1 MYLPLP
7 AQRRFER
14 KTLMSKPVFVAALL
28 LVLPISA
35 FAQST
40 THTGSSAG
48 TSSAA
53 QPGPTA
59 NQNNPQAET
68 NQAGQPSNART
79 APGTTA
85 ATAIPTPTL
94 GKKMQQVPQGPT
106 K

>member
-1 MYLPLP
+1 
-7 AQRRFER
+7 
-14 KTLMSKPVFVAALL
+14 MSKPVFVAAMLL
-28 LVLPISA
+28 LLPISA

-79 APGTTA
+79 TPGSTA

-94 GKKMQQVPQGPT
+94 SKKMQPLQQGPA

>member
-1 MYLPLP
+1 ML
-7 AQRRFER
+7 
-14 KTLMSKPVFVAALL
+14 KPVFAALL

-48 TSSAA
+48 TAAAA

-59 NQNNPQAET
+59 NQNNPQAEA
-68 NQAGQPSNART
+68 NQAGQPSNAKT
-79 APGTTA
+79 TPGTGA
-85 ATAIPTPTL
+85 ATSIPTPTL
-94 GKKMQQVPQGPT
+94 SHKSQPVPQGQGIS

>member
-1 MYLPLP
+1 
-7 AQRRFER
+7 
-14 KTLMSKPVFVAALL
+14 MSKPVFVAALL
-28 LVLPISA
+28 LVLPIAA

-53 QPGPTA
+53 RPGPTA

-79 APGTTA
+79 TPGSVAAPS
-85 ATAIPTPTL
+85 IPTPTL
-94 GKKMQQVPQGPT
+94 SQKSQKVPGGQPVS
-106 K
+106 KSDAIR